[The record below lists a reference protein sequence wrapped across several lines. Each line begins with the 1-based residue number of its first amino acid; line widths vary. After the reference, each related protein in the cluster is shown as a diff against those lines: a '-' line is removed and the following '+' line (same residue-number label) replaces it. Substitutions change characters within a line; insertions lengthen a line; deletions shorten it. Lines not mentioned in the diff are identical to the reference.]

1 MFFALMTDSISII
14 NEPLASSLS
23 LSLDDFGSQHYSF
36 GRNLVSRDT
45 SREQRTRDMF
55 DDYGEEL
62 PRKL

>member
-1 MFFALMTDSISII
+1 MFFVLMTDFISLI

-23 LSLDDFGSQHYSF
+23 LSLDDSGSQHYSF
-36 GRNLVSRDT
+36 GRNFESRDT
-45 SREQRTRDMF
+45 SQEQRTRDMF